1 MLLPR
6 STTDAETI
14 HILEKVKVQNRT
26 EAKSSQFLKLFQKAQ
41 LLSHSRAR
49 HSSSGAKM
57 NNKSGKQSK
66 EDELCAESTTTS
78 LTRLPEPGTA
88 ATIRLGW
95 ILSGPRPDPTKVNT
109 SEILQ
114 HLRCHTSES
123 NLNFHLVSKPL
134 WLRTHRISNWNPVRM
149 RKDIKERE
157 VTLQRTNWTLDVQLK
172 NAFVLQWTS
181 NSRLH
186 WAPELKSKTSLR
198 NTSVCSSAQVVP
210 SPVIFF

>member
-26 EAKSSQFLKLFQKAQ
+26 EAKSSQFLKLSQKAQ

-66 EDELCAESTTTS
+66 EDELCAHSTTTS
-78 LTRLPEPGTA
+78 LTRLPEAATA
-88 ATIRLGW
+88 ATIRLGR
-95 ILSGPRPDPTKVNT
+95 ILSGPRQQRLTRRKYCNT
-109 SEILQ
+109 Q
-114 HLRCHTSES
+114 DVTPAS

-134 WLRTHRISNWNPVRM
+134 
-149 RKDIKERE
+149 
-157 VTLQRTNWTLDVQLK
+157 
-172 NAFVLQWTS
+172 
-181 NSRLH
+181 
-186 WAPELKSKTSLR
+186 
-198 NTSVCSSAQVVP
+198 
-210 SPVIFF
+210 

>member
-1 MLLPR
+1 MNNR
-6 STTDAETI
+6 CRNHS
-14 HILEKVKVQNRT
+14 HLEKVKVQNRT

-114 HLRCHTSES
+114 HSSDVTPASIFIWFPNHFDYSP
-123 NLNFHLVSKPL
+123 NLKLEPCANKEGHKGA
-134 WLRTHRISNWNPVRM
+134 RGDTA
-149 RKDIKERE
+149 KDKLNSRRSIKERFC
-157 VTLQRTNWTLDVQLK
+157 VAMN
-172 NAFVLQWTS
+172 
-181 NSRLH
+181 
-186 WAPELKSKTSLR
+186 
-198 NTSVCSSAQVVP
+198 
-210 SPVIFF
+210 I